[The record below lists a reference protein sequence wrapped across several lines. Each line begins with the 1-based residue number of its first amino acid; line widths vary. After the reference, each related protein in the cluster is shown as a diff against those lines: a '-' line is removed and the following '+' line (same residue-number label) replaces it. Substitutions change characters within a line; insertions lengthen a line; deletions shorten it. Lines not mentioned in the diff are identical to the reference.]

1 MHSLHNILSY
11 SPLGKIMIF
20 TPQTV
25 MRIINYIYKNNKGRR
40 GVRGICGQ
48 NRNMHI
54 QYLYIYI

>member
-25 MRIINYIYKNNKGRR
+25 MRIINYIYKNNNKGRR
-40 GVRGICGQ
+40 EYGEYAARTGIC
-48 NRNMHI
+48 I
-54 QYLYIYI
+54 YSTYAYI